1 MAHIP
6 VLLNE
11 SINFLEPERGR
22 AFLDAT
28 ANGGGHAKEILKRMT
43 DKAILVAVDRDE
55 DALTNLKKMLGGDKR
70 LKIVCGNFR
79 SLRKI
84 ASKFSKKYDGM
95 LFDLGMSTNQL
106 EGSGRGFS
114 FLKDEPLL
122 MTFEAKPAPGQ
133 LTASIIVNTWTDGQM
148 AEIFWKYGEERY
160 ARKISK
166 AIVEE
171 RRRSRILSSKQL
183 ADIVALHVS
192 KKGRLHPATK
202 IFQALRIAVNDEL
215 PALEEGLSE
224 AWSMLTSGGR
234 LVVISFHS
242 LEDRVVKNFFRN
254 KKTENLAK
262 VLTKKPIAPSAG
274 EVSRNPASR
283 SAKLR
288 TLVKIN
294 D

>member
-22 AFLDAT
+22 AFIDAT
-28 ANGGGHAKEILKRMT
+28 ANGGGHSKEILKRMSA
-43 DKAILVAVDRDE
+43 KAILVAVDRDE
-55 DALTNLKKMLGGDKR
+55 DALTNLRKMLGGDKR
-70 LKIVCGNFR
+70 LKIACGNFR
-79 SLRKI
+79 NLSKI
-84 ASKFSKKYDGM
+84 SSKFSENYDGII
-95 LFDLGMSTNQL
+95 FDLGTSANQL
-106 EGSGRGFS
+106 KGSGRGFS

-122 MTFEAKPAPGQ
+122 MTFEAKPVPGE
-133 LTASIIVNTWTDGQM
+133 LTASIIINTWTDRQM
-148 AEIFWKYGEERY
+148 AEIFWKYGEERF

-171 RRRSRILSSKQL
+171 RRKSRILSSKQL
-183 ADIVALHVS
+183 ADIVALHVA
-192 KKGRLHPATK
+192 KKGRFHPATK

-215 PALEEGLSE
+215 PALEEGLAE
-224 AWSMLTSGGR
+224 AWSMLANGGR

-242 LEDRVVKNFFRN
+242 LEDRIVKNFFRN

-262 VLTKKPIAPSAG
+262 ILTKKPLAPSAG

-288 TLVKIN
+288 TLIKIN